1 MNPILRHL
9 RGHVVGYLIA
19 IGVTAGALVLRL
31 AMAGVLQDHAQLLV
45 FVIAVAAAAWHGGL
59 GPGLFATA
67 LSMAAGVY
75 YFMKPSHSFGLAN
88 PAERGDVLLFLAAG
102 VVISAA
108 MEAMHSSRRHIEL
121 QRRELERQNRK
132 RQQAEQALRDA
143 NRHKDEFLATLAH
156 ELRNPLA
163 PILNSLELLRLIGSA
178 DAEVQE
184 VRDVVERQVFYMR
197 LIIDD
202 IMDTSRIAQNKLR
215 LNTER
220 VTLQSIVERAVE
232 TSRPMMTAAG
242 HDLKIDLPARPID
255 LEADPTRLLQVF
267 INLLN
272 NAAKYTESGGT
283 IVLAAEQIGQEV
295 AVRIEDNGIGIP
307 ADELPLLF
315 QMYTQVDGSVKR
327 SQGGLG
333 LGLPLV
339 QRLVARHG
347 GNVEAHSDGP
357 GKGSTFIVRLP
368 IAAELSAVDRLAHS

>member
-1 MNPILRHL
+1 M
-9 RGHVVGYLIA
+9 
-19 IGVTAGALVLRL
+19 
-31 AMAGVLQDHAQLLV
+31 
-45 FVIAVAAAAWHGGL
+45 
-59 GPGLFATA
+59 
-67 LSMAAGVY
+67 
-75 YFMKPSHSFGLAN
+75 
-88 PAERGDVLLFLAAG
+88 LFLAAG
-102 VVISAA
+102 VVISSA
-108 MEAMHSSRRHIEL
+108 MQAMHSSRRHIER
-121 QRRELERQNRK
+121 QRRELEQQNRK
-132 RQQAEQALRDA
+132 REEAEQALREA

-163 PILNSLELLRLIGSA
+163 PILNSMELLRVIGPA
-178 DAEVQE
+178 DSDVQE
-184 VRDVVERQVFYMR
+184 VRDVIERQVFYMR

-232 TSRPMMTAAG
+232 TSRPIIATAR
-242 HDLKIDLPARPID
+242 HELKIELPSHPID

-272 NAAKYTESGGT
+272 NAAKYTEPGGT
-283 IVLAAEQIGQEV
+283 IILAAEQLGQEV
-295 AVRIEDNGIGIP
+295 AVRIQDNGIGIP
-307 ADELPLLF
+307 ADELSHLF

-339 QRLVARHG
+339 ERLVARHG
-347 GNVEAHSDGP
+347 GSVEAQSDGT

-368 IAAELSAVDRLAHS
+368 IAASRPAVNHLARL